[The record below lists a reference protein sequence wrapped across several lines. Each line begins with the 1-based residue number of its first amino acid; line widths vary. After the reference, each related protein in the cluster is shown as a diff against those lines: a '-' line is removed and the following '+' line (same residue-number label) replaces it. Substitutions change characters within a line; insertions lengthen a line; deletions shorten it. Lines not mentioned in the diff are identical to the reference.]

1 MAGTAD
7 IKFFKETALPA
18 TPVANAVY
26 FIAPAGSPTLV
37 EVFVT
42 SSTGV
47 ARNVINRAEI
57 QSLITAAITARNE
70 LMIAADI
77 AARDALVLTEARYVL
92 VKNASGDPTV
102 ASGSATYVYDPAGTT
117 PATKWFKVSESESMD
132 IQLTWAALQGKPTSS
147 VAQIDAAVAATHSHA
162 NKANIDKVGQDAGG
176 NLTYNGQLPSTGWST
191 TAW

>member
-1 MAGTAD
+1 MSGTAE
-7 IKFFKETALPA
+7 IKFFKETAMPA

-26 FIAPAGSPTLV
+26 FIAPAGSSTLA

-47 ARNVINRAEI
+47 ARNVISKAEI
-57 QSLITAAITARNE
+57 QALITAAITARNE

-92 VKNASGDPTV
+92 VKDASSDTTV
-102 ASGSATYVYDPAGTT
+102 TSGSATYVYDPAGTT
-117 PATKWFKVSESESMD
+117 PANKWFKVSESESMD

-147 VAQIDAAVAATHSHA
+147 VADIDDAVAKRHSHA
-162 NKANIDKVGQDAGG
+162 NKTQLDKVGEDAQG
-176 NLTYNGQLPSTGWST
+176 NLTYNGALPSAGWST
-191 TAW
+191 TGW